1 MYIILPFRRF
11 QCICIRFGSW
21 DYCQQQSEC
30 IWDVDSFKI
39 ARIRDRFLLR
49 KKKKKKK
56 KRILTARAKEGRRP
70 IIACRRMWN
79 KKWPEN
85 GKGAK
90 EGKKRLR
97 RRCCLS
103 VESTLSSR
111 CKNLIAQFP
120 CRILS
125 FPLRYIVYLSLLL
138 RYTIYPSSVWCPTLF
153 VYLRYIG
160 DTKKEI
166 LPSFFLSIDT
176 YSFTTHL
183 HKEFGFLLH
192 LSITPCVSYI

>member
-1 MYIILPFRRF
+1 MARERERR
-11 QCICIRFGSW
+11 Q
-21 DYCQQQSEC
+21 
-30 IWDVDSFKI
+30 
-39 ARIRDRFLLR
+39 
-49 KKKKKKK
+49 
-56 KRILTARAKEGRRP
+56 RRQ
-70 IIACRRMWN
+70 
-79 KKWPEN
+79 
-85 GKGAK
+85 
-90 EGKKRLR
+90 KRLK
-97 RRCCLS
+97 RRCCFS

-138 RYTIYPSSVWCPTLF
+138 QLHYLPFFSVMSDTLPVPSF
-153 VYLRYIG
+153 IG

-166 LPSFFLSIDT
+166 LSSFFLSIDT

-192 LSITPCVSYI
+192 LSITPMCVLHLKTKSLKK